1 MIEIGPQGQPV
12 VRCQA
17 GAPAARLSAQELL
30 QLELTALAEA
40 DTRRAG
46 LPVCHPLIAC
56 SGFRPASLDQDFR
69 NFATHGLAL
78 NLLLVN

>member
-1 MIEIGPQGQPV
+1 MSGIEDLPGDSMIEIGPQGQPV

-46 LPVCHPLIAC
+46 LPV
-56 SGFRPASLDQDFR
+56 
-69 NFATHGLAL
+69 
-78 NLLLVN
+78 

>member
-46 LPVCHPLIAC
+46 LPV
-56 SGFRPASLDQDFR
+56 
-69 NFATHGLAL
+69 
-78 NLLLVN
+78 